1 MHRQIFVNLPV
12 QDLDR
17 SRAFF
22 SSLGFEF
29 NPAYSDDKAL
39 CMVLHENIFVML
51 LTEPFFQTFTRKP
64 VADAHS
70 TTEVLVA
77 LSCETRQQ
85 VDDLVARARAAG
97 GGVPREPQ
105 DHGFMYAHAFE
116 DLDGHI
122 WEWVAM
128 APQGQDA

>member
-12 QDLDR
+12 QDLAR

-51 LTEPFFQTFTRKP
+51 LSEPFFQTFTRKP